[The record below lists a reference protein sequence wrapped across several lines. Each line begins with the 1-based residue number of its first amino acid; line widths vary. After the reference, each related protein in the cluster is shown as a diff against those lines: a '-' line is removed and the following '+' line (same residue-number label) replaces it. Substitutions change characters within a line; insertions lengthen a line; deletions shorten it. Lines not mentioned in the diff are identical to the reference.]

1 VSSLLIAGIGAAAAI
16 CSMSSFVPQ
25 VVKIVREHN
34 ASGVSL
40 RTYIVT
46 VLGFALW
53 STYGFML
60 GQWPLIASN
69 LVSLGLSGMILV
81 LKLASM
87 RGRRAPRTA
96 DGDHGLV
103 G

>member
-1 VSSLLIAGIGAAAAI
+1 MIAAIGAAAAV

-69 LVSLGLSGMILV
+69 LISLALSGMILA

-87 RGRRAPRTA
+87 RGRRAPRA
-96 DGDHGLV
+96 VDGDHGLV

>member
-1 VSSLLIAGIGAAAAI
+1 MSSPIIAGIAAAADI

-25 VVKIVREHN
+25 VVKIIREHN

-40 RTYIVT
+40 RTYVVT

-69 LVSLGLSGMILV
+69 LISLGLSGLILV

-87 RGRRAPRTA
+87 RGRRAHPRA
-96 DGDHGLV
+96 EGDRGLV